1 MTQISYSLKKI
12 FAGAYPLFFFG
23 ALSSILFFACQLL
36 LARNLSPK
44 GFGLFSTAF
53 VSITI
58 LAPLA
63 VFGIQHVWL
72 KKFAVEK
79 EKGKRW
85 VMPSL
90 RLVVLN
96 FSICLFLLLC
106 WAFFGPH
113 ESNFKWILI
122 GLSPLI
128 LGHIS
133 MELVSARFQAEEKY
147 FAMAVWQGLPNTLRF
162 FAVLF
167 LIYFSIGELNIYSLV
182 FFYSFI
188 ALVFSLVSLKFFKD
202 LVKGSSFYRGNKE
215 VILPKVSPVL
225 NSLRSI
231 KVLKEAWPFG
241 LAAIFYLIYLQSDLI
256 FLKYM
261 VNNESAGI
269 YSASYTFLL
278 AIYLFP
284 GIIYQKFLLPK
295 FHRWSNFNQERFL
308 EVYQAGN
315 GLMLMLGI
323 IFLVFLFPSVSY
335 LVPLFFGEA
344 YLQAI
349 PLIKILIFCVP
360 IRFLSCSVEMP
371 LFTRDYMPTKTFIM
385 GLVAFFNIALN
396 IYLIPIYSFYGAC
409 ISTLISEILL
419 LLFYALAVKRD
430 VFGKDTFRDWNRG
443 FTISFWKDL

>member
-1 MTQISYSLKKI
+1 MQIKYSVKKI
-12 FAGAYPLFFFG
+12 FVGIYPLFFSG
-23 ALSSILFFACQLL
+23 ALSSALFFCSQLL
-36 LARNLSPK
+36 LARNLAPA

-53 VSITI
+53 VSLTI

-63 VFGIQHVWL
+63 VFGIQHVWI
-72 KKFAVEK
+72 KKLSVEK

-85 VMPSL
+85 VLPGL
-90 RLVVLN
+90 RLALLN
-96 FSICLFLLLC
+96 FIICLILLVTWSFL
-106 WAFFGPH
+106 GPH
-113 ESNFKWILI
+113 ESNFKWILL

-128 LGHIS
+128 LSHIS
-133 MELVSARFQAEEKY
+133 MELVSARFQAEERY
-147 FAMAVWQGLPNTLRF
+147 SAMAIWQSLPNTLRF
-162 FAVLF
+162 FAIFF
-167 LIYFSIGELNIYSLV
+167 LVFFSVSKLDIYSLV
-182 FFYSFI
+182 FAYSLI
-188 ALVFSLVSLKFFKD
+188 ALVLSSVSVKFLKE
-202 LVKGSSFYRGNKE
+202 LLKGSSFYQSPKE
-215 VILPKVSPVL
+215 IILHNVSSPD
-225 NSLRSI
+225 SIRSI

-261 VNNESAGI
+261 VDNESAGI
-269 YSASYTFLL
+269 YSVSFTFLL
-278 AIYLFP
+278 AIYLVP
-284 GIIYQKFLLPK
+284 GIIFQKFLLSK
-295 FHRWSNFNQERFL
+295 FHRWSSFNQKKFL

-323 IFLVFLFPSVSY
+323 IFLVFLFPSISY
-335 LVPLFFGEA
+335 LVPLFFGKA
-344 YLQAI
+344 YSQAV
-349 PLIKILIFCVP
+349 PLIQILIFCVP
-360 IRFLSCSVEMP
+360 IRFLSSSVEMP